1 MTREEIKDELYRM
14 LSDVVNGGYP
24 KRNNTQRGR
33 YREAVKK
40 AIEALEQEPELR
52 QALEMEKGA
61 YNALVKNLQCSDCI
75 SRQAAIDELYKM
87 LHDCFGA
94 DDEELDAVITTL
106 NELPPVTPAE
116 KVGQWE
122 WNQYDGNPKIGNWHC
137 SQCHGIG
144 KSYYDYCPYCK
155 AKMLTSPT
163 GAERSEE

>member
-1 MTREEIKDELYRM
+1 MTREEALNILHNSSVYHPDYLDALNM
-14 LSDVVNGGYP
+14 
-24 KRNNTQRGR
+24 
-33 YREAVKK
+33 
-40 AIEALEQEPELR
+40 AIEALEQEPCDDAISREL
-52 QALEMEKGA
+52 ALEKMA
-61 YNALVKNLQCSDCI
+61 DY
-75 SRQAAIDELYKM
+75 AASGY
-87 LHDCFGA
+87 A
-94 DDEELDAVITTL
+94 DSAEDFEEYSKIIC
-106 NELPPVTPAE
+106 ELPPVIPAE